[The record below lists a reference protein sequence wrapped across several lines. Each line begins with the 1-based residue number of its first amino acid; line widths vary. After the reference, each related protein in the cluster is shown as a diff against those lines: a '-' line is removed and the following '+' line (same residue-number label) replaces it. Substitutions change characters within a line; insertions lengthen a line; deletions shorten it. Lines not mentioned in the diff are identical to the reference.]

1 MRHTVYPKQSV
12 AAFLSLYMTGHS
24 APAFETKHVFTLLPT
39 AKTANDDLESLY
51 RATRDIGRAILMFY
65 IYLLVNFSNL
75 GRAVFKLFIVRN
87 ANYEQQLILY
97 HCKFI
102 C

>member
-51 RATRDIGRAILMFY
+51 RATEISGAQFDVLY
-65 IYLLVNFSNL
+65 IFTSNFSTR
-75 GRAVFKLFIVRN
+75 RAVFKLFIVRN

>member
-51 RATRDIGRAILMFY
+51 RATEILASQ
-65 IYLLVNFSNL
+65 FSNFL
-75 GRAVFKLFIVRN
+75 
-87 ANYEQQLILY
+87 
-97 HCKFI
+97 
-102 C
+102 